1 MAEQKPPSL
10 ASKLAAIMSEVEA
23 VPKRGHND
31 HFGYDFATEADVA
44 AAIRK
49 GLAVRNVALLP
60 SVTGFKDETIVT
72 RGERGEK
79 SKTITTVTMRY
90 VFKDGDS
97 GEEFPCEWAG
107 RGEDS
112 SDKGLFKA
120 ITGGNKYFLLK
131 CFQIPTGDDPEIDK
145 RKERGAQRRSRETV
159 EPNGDRVNRN
169 TGEVRPASTG
179 ALINAGQQKEL
190 IEAGHKAGWTGK
202 DFASWLKQSGYGEWS
217 KIPASA
223 FGSVM
228 AIMKGGSQAG
238 EDSHAA

>member
-1 MAEQKPPSL
+1 MANEQKAPSL
-10 ASKLAAIMSEVEA
+10 ASKLAAVMAEVEA
-23 VPKRGHND
+23 VPKRGRND

-49 GLAVRNVALLP
+49 GLASRNVALLP
-60 SVTGFKDETIVT
+60 SVTGFKDETIIT
-72 RGERGEK
+72 KGDRGEK

-145 RKERGAQRRSRETV
+145 REKANQRRGRDVTER
-159 EPNGDRVNRN
+159 NGDRVNQQ

-190 IEAGHKAGWTGK
+190 IEAGHKAGWSGK

-217 KIPASA
+217 KIPASS
-223 FGSVM
+223 FGTVM
-228 AIMKGGSQAG
+228 AIMKNGSQAG
-238 EDSHAA
+238 EAA